1 MIDALRSPDLD
12 FVLGCARDD
21 AAAGRL
27 ALWGASTLIDE
38 HTGVA
43 SFDRQTFDA
52 LHEAAGVAAEFP
64 VGNAGLIHVYGY
76 WFSEVPT
83 PFGFKRDRWQQGD
96 LARALGRPADAFHLS
111 RGADAE
117 GPGSTPLQR
126 VTDAALPHLRR
137 PPQQARVGEAD
148 LRGSGADAARR
159 SRVVLVQRGDRDASP
174 ALVYGIAPAGRAETT
189 APLQLITAFPFA
201 GDADALLADF
211 EAHPAPR
218 WNAVVDW

>member
-1 MIDALRSPDLD
+1 MNDALGSPDFD
-12 FVLGCARDD
+12 FVLGCARED

-27 ALWGASTLIDE
+27 ALWGASTVIDE
-38 HTGVA
+38 HTRVP
-43 SFDRQTFDA
+43 SFDARIFDA
-52 LHEAAGVAAEFP
+52 LHAAAGVAAEFP

-76 WFSEVPT
+76 WFSEVTT

-137 PPQQARVGEAD
+137 PPQEARVGEAE
-148 LRGSGADAARR
+148 LRGSGADAVRC
-159 SRVVLVQRGDRDASP
+159 SRVVLVQCGDRDAAP
-174 ALVYGIAPAGRAETT
+174 ALVYGIAPAERAETP
-189 APLQLITAFPFA
+189 APLQLVTAFPFA

-218 WNAVVDW
+218 WNAVVDS